1 MALEIAGGLSPGDI
15 NSLMRTHPQFAYLLA
30 PALLKSAC
38 SAKYRNYGRV
48 ALFEAANRA
57 DHHAVKQLIHYGVLD
72 QVGRGILVDAL
83 PWVNEAGIRTLLEC
97 GIEANALNED
107 NMTPLCA
114 AAMFGHISAMRLLVA
129 RDDIDINVKSQ
140 CLIQDTALHHAAVG
154 GHVDIVQL
162 LLSRPELIRNVRDFL
177 GWSAL
182 HRACHNGQSGV
193 VQCLLEDGGFT
204 VTTTDQHGDS
214 PLHLA
219 ADHGNEEV
227 ITHLLQDPRTAVNQ
241 LGNWGRTALLAA
253 VISRNREAVRALLN
267 DPRTDVNAPC
277 DTGWT
282 PLISGIKTRDF
293 ELVRMLVTQGRNIDL
308 DMGTLGSGSPLHV
321 AVIFGQ
327 YDMVELLL
335 DHGANPD
342 VEDHRGDSPFVR
354 AVNGGHERIVKLFL
368 SRGYIDLEKL
378 DNSRISVR
386 LFRERYIHGI
396 VRTLDEILGLV

>member
-1 MALEIAGGLSPGDI
+1 MALGIADELSPGDI

-38 SAKYRNYGRV
+38 SAKYRNYGRT
-48 ALFEAANRA
+48 ALFNAANQA
-57 DHHAVKQLIHYGVLD
+57 DHYTVKQLMHYGVLD
-72 QVGRGILVDAL
+72 HIGRGILVDAL
-83 PWVNEAGIRTLLEC
+83 LCVNETGIRTLLEC
-97 GIEANALNED
+97 GIEANVLNED

-114 AAMFGHISAMRLLVA
+114 AAMTGHISAMRLLVA
-129 RDDIDINVKSQ
+129 RDDIDINAKSQ
-140 CLIQDTALHHAAVG
+140 YLIKDTVLHLAAVG

-162 LLSRPELIRNVRDFL
+162 LLSRPELIRNVRDLL

-182 HRACHNGQSGV
+182 HRACRNGQSEV

-204 VTTTDQHGDS
+204 VTAPDRHGDS

-227 ITHLLQDPRTAVNQ
+227 VTHLLQDPRTAVNQ

-253 VISRNREAVRALLN
+253 VISRNREAVQALLN

-282 PLISGIKTRDF
+282 PLISAIKTRDF

-308 DMGTLGSGSPLHV
+308 DKKTLDSTSPLHV
-321 AVIFGQ
+321 AVMFAQ
-327 YDMVELLL
+327 YDTVELLL
-335 DHGANPD
+335 DHGANPN

-368 SRGYIDLEKL
+368 SRGCVDLEKL
-378 DNSRISVR
+378 DNSKMSVR

-396 VRTLDEILGLV
+396 VRTLDEILGLA